1 MTIKGRKLA
10 LLLLLVVALEILLFT
25 ASDADPG
32 WRRRRRRRRHRYVP
46 RCSSSRPY
54 PPRWVNSWKQYF
66 NFRCP
71 AGCVLK
77 KWQSLYRSCQ
87 GDRLYHFKCKNSR
100 FALRRCSS
108 FSYVNAYCGRLS
120 FKCPHNQVITKV
132 TSIFSSR
139 YKDRRFSFR
148 CCGGRRVFTSNCRY
162 TRTKNRWHGPLKYR
176 APRGYYFAGAVGTY
190 NRIKKDRIWRF
201 KICRLKKLVC
211 RLTFTYG

>member
-1 MTIKGRKLA
+1 MTIQGRKLA

-54 PPRWVNSWKQYF
+54 SPRWVNSWQQHF
-66 NFRCP
+66 NFKCP

-100 FALRRCSS
+100 FALPRCSS
-108 FSYVNAYCGRLS
+108 FNYVNAYWGRLA
-120 FKCPHNQVITKV
+120 FKCPRNQVITKV
-132 TSIFSSR
+132 TGIFNSR

-148 CCGGRRVFTSNCRY
+148 CCGGRRVFTSNCGY
-162 TRTKNRWHGPLKYR
+162 TSIQNRWQGTLRYR
-176 APRGYYFAGAVGTY
+176 APRGYYFAGAYAAY

-201 KICRLKKLVC
+201 KICKLRKLVC
-211 RLTFTYG
+211 RWRYG